1 MKWVILV
8 LFFNQGDPYVFT
20 KPTFDSEDQC
30 VGSITDP
37 QFYPTLVEKL
47 IQEYEGK
54 INKIEH
60 VFCIDKNQLKILLDY
75 RNTQEV

>member
-1 MKWVILV
+1 MKWFILV

-37 QFYPTLVEKL
+37 QFFPTLVEKL
-47 IQEYEGK
+47 IQDYEGQM
-54 INKIEH
+54 NKIEH
-60 VFCIDKNQLKILLDY
+60 VFCIDKNQLKILLEY
-75 RNTQEV
+75 RKTQEV

>member
-1 MKWVILV
+1 MKWFILV

-20 KPTFDSEDQC
+20 KPTFDSEEQC

-37 QFYPTLVEKL
+37 QFFPTLVEKL
-47 IQEYEGK
+47 IQDYEGQM
-54 INKIEH
+54 NKIEH
-60 VFCIDKNQLKILLDY
+60 VFCIDKNQLKILLEY

>member
-1 MKWVILV
+1 MKWFILV